1 MIVPSVFGVR
11 GTDINGDDFGIL
23 YLQIAAISDGSSG
36 CKIELESGET
46 IKLRESRDELQ
57 ARIAPYL

>member
-23 YLQIAAISDGSSG
+23 YCQIAELNDGASG
-36 CKIELESGET
+36 CKIELGTGEV

-57 ARIAPYL
+57 SRIAPYL